1 MWHVCGDVS
10 SMCGL
15 VRKPGGE
22 RPLIKSRKKRED
34 NIKVDN
40 KEILEECVCVC
51 VWTDVAHNRDKWW
64 AVVNREMKLVKNY

>member
-51 VWTDVAHNRDKWW
+51 VCGLMWLTIGTNGG
-64 AVVNREMKLVKNY
+64 LL